1 MEYNLVDINSSEK
14 EVEIKL
20 QYDEIKTEIE
30 AEVKK
35 QTKKIQLPGF
45 RKGKAPVSML
55 KKMYGDAFEYEA
67 SEKIANSFFWKVA
80 EEKNFKP
87 IGQPS
92 MTDLKFEPQKELSFK
107 VKFEVVPDLSV
118 KNYKG
123 LVFDV
128 PDLVAGE
135 DENDK
140 EIDYILKSNK
150 TLENADLIED
160 KNFSIDSEVVL
171 IERNGE
177 IQENSKPEKMQID
190 LTAEGMSPYGR

>member
-135 DENDK
+135 DEIDK